1 MNLAENV
8 DGKQNYRV
16 GLGVCGGI
24 AAYKAIEV
32 LRGLQ
37 KAGCRVKVAMTKHAT
52 EFIKPLT
59 FRALT
64 DEYVLVDDY
73 DISNPDPI
81 AHINFSQNIDLLVIV
96 PATANILAKFA
107 NGIADDFLTA
117 TYLASTAPT
126 LIAPAMNSTM
136 LAHAATQRNL
146 RRLELDGVHFVESQ
160 YGEMACKTVGFGRL
174 NEPSIIVEKAISL
187 LKAQVEKDK
196 IPSTLD
202 FGLGTLDSEGALDLK
217 SESFL
222 ITTGATREELDPVR
236 FISNHSS
243 GKMGFAM
250 AEAARKRGAK
260 VTVICGVTS
269 VTPPE
274 NVRIIKAISAEEMHK
289 AVLSEIKDASVFV
302 AAAAVADYRPKT
314 REPQKIKKRDDVYI
328 LELEKTRDILADVSA
343 KRHENLMIIGFAAET
358 ENVISNARVKL
369 QMKKLDLMVA
379 NDVSKADSGF
389 NVETN
394 RITILAK
401 TGGITEFPLL
411 SKAEAADKVLDEIV
425 ILRHNKEV
433 KI

>member
-1 MNLAENV
+1 MNLPENV
-8 DGKQNYRV
+8 GENQNYRV

-37 KAGCRVKVAMTKHAT
+37 KAGCSVKVAMTKHAA

-117 TYLASTAPT
+117 TYLASTAPI

-146 RRLELDGVHFVESQ
+146 RQLELDGVHFVESQ

-187 LKAQVEKDK
+187 LKAQKRKDEN
-196 IPSTLD
+196 PSTLD
-202 FGLGTLDSEGALDLK
+202 FGLGTWDLK
-217 SESFL
+217 GESIL
-222 ITTGATREELDPVR
+222 ITTGATREELDPIR

-243 GKMGFAM
+243 GKMGFAV

-260 VTVICGVTS
+260 VTVIAGITS

-274 NVRIIKAISAEEMHK
+274 KIKIIKAISAEEMHK
-289 AVLSEIKDASVFV
+289 TVLSEIEGASVFI

-314 REPQKIKKRDDVYI
+314 R
-328 LELEKTRDILADVSA
+328 
-343 KRHENLMIIGFAAET
+343 
-358 ENVISNARVKL
+358 
-369 QMKKLDLMVA
+369 
-379 NDVSKADSGF
+379 
-389 NVETN
+389 
-394 RITILAK
+394 
-401 TGGITEFPLL
+401 
-411 SKAEAADKVLDEIV
+411 
-425 ILRHNKEV
+425 
-433 KI
+433 